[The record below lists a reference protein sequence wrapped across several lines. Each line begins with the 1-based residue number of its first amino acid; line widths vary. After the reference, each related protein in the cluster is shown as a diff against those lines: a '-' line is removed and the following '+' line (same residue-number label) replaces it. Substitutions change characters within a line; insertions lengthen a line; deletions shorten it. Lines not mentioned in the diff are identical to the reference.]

1 MPSKEILEKYDDVR
15 SSLENAIAT
24 SDDMKIY
31 GDEENV
37 ELAYIRTTLSHLNE
51 DFKTEIERL
60 ESSSE
65 WDRFCMAFF
74 GETNAGK
81 STIIEALRI
90 VYDEET
96 RRAEIG
102 RQSEQYNTE
111 LSHQNAEY
119 SKLVETLKQLNDS
132 LAEPPK
138 RITGKDLIKYVGLVT
153 IGFVIGF
160 VVALFLF

>member
-1 MPSKEILEKYDDVR
+1 M
-15 SSLENAIAT
+15 
-24 SDDMKIY
+24 
-31 GDEENV
+31 
-37 ELAYIRTTLSHLNE
+37 
-51 DFKTEIERL
+51 
-60 ESSSE
+60 
-65 WDRFCMAFF
+65 
-74 GETNAGK
+74 
-81 STIIEALRI
+81 

-111 LSHQNAEY
+111 LSHENAEY

-138 RITGKDLIKYVGLVT
+138 RITGKDLIMYVGLVT
-153 IGFVIGF
+153 IGIIIGF